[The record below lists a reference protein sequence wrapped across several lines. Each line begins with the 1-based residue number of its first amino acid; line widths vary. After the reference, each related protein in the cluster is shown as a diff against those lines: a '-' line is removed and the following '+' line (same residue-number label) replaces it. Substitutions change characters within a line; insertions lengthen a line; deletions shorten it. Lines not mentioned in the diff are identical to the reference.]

1 MKKSRK
7 LYTTIATFAALAAVL
22 IGAYFYTGRADAQK
36 QTDIPKVGILQMMS
50 HPALDQI
57 HQGINDT
64 LKKHGYVDGKNIKIE
79 FQNAQGDQSNLR
91 TISKQFV
98 QDNVDVAVGIATPA
112 VQSLMNATKT
122 TPIILGGITAP
133 VGSGLVKSET
143 NPGGNVTGVAGAA
156 PIGDQLNLMK
166 QVIPDL
172 KTLGIIYT
180 SSDAPSASQMKE
192 MKTLAEKNGITV
204 KVSSISSVNDL
215 QQVGSALAR
224 KVQTIYVPTDNTVAS
239 GMKLLS
245 AIAAKQAQKNGQILK

>member
-1 MKKSRK
+1 
-7 LYTTIATFAALAAVL
+7 
-22 IGAYFYTGRADAQK
+22 
-36 QTDIPKVGILQMMS
+36 
-50 HPALDQI
+50 
-57 HQGINDT
+57 
-64 LKKHGYVDGKNIKIE
+64 
-79 FQNAQGDQSNLR
+79 
-91 TISKQFV
+91 
-98 QDNVDVAVGIATPA
+98 
-112 VQSLMNATKT
+112 MNATKT